1 MRVMDI
7 VNRAIMQ
14 SGVVSSFN
22 PDEIPE
28 DYQQIASTLLR
39 HDIIRG
45 INCDR
50 TLDVTETVVVLNPKF
65 GYLDLVC
72 PPPNYPFF
80 VFGTQPMTLATVE
93 DKVHTESGGG
103 IGHHCLTNLLVLLQ
117 DMGLI
122 ENFDPEASV
131 YTYDLTTAWPC
142 DQFGKHRPVA
152 IWTADLK
159 LMEIE
164 INESTDKPV
173 LWSTDIEDY
182 KKKLVNKKYNVPFPP
197 MRVVEVYR
205 ATDGAELK
213 YKHAGELVSAEF
225 RHAQLV
231 YTTED
236 YPGKIR
242 IKLTPSYGGSPLMVV
257 LPVPVTVVNSY
268 DEPNPWEGWIYA
280 PDKFEAYLVA
290 ALAWALAGFY
300 GVTTEAR
307 LEKATA
313 KIYQTLLR
321 NPSKKNHAQDIPRKI
336 AEYLSTGGG
345 WQVGATGSGYNG
357 GYYV

>member
-1 MRVMDI
+1 ME
-7 VNRAIMQ
+7 

-39 HDIIRG
+39 NDIIKT
-45 INCDR
+45 INCSR
-50 TLDVTETVVVLNPKF
+50 TMDVTETVLVLLPRN
-65 GYLDLVC
+65 GYLDLMC
-72 PPPNYPFF
+72 PPSSYPFF
-80 VFGTQPMTLATVE
+80 VFGTQPVNLGTILE
-93 DKVHTESGGG
+93 KVHTESGGG
-103 IGHHCLTNLLVLLQ
+103 IGHYCLTNLLILLQ

-122 ENFDPEASV
+122 ENFDPDAAT
-131 YTYDLTTAWPC
+131 YTYDVTVQWPC
-142 DQFGKHRPVA
+142 NQFGKRRPVA
-152 IWTADLK
+152 IWTGDLK
-159 LMEIE
+159 LMEIK
-164 INESTDKPV
+164 INEANNEPI

-182 KKKLVNKKYNVPFPP
+182 KKKLVNRRYNVPFPP

-268 DEPNPWEGWIYA
+268 EEPNPWEGWIYA

-300 GVTTEAR
+300 GVSTEAR
-307 LEKATA
+307 LKEKTSNC
-313 KIYQTLLR
+313 YQSLLR
-321 NPSKKNHAQDIPRKI
+321 NPSKKNHEQDIPRKI
-336 AEYLSTGGG
+336 AGYLDSAPG
-345 WQVGATGSGYNG
+345 WQIG
-357 GYYV
+357 GYHGGFYAG

>member
-1 MRVMDI
+1 ME
-7 VNRAIMQ
+7 

-39 HDIIRG
+39 HDIIKT
-45 INCDR
+45 INCSR
-50 TLDVTETVVVLNPKF
+50 TMDVTETVLVLTPRN
-65 GYLDLVC
+65 GYLDLMC
-72 PPPNYPFF
+72 PPASYPFF
-80 VFGTQPMTLATVE
+80 VFETQPVNLGTILE
-93 DKVHTESGGG
+93 KVHTESGGG
-103 IGHHCLTNLLVLLQ
+103 IGHYCLTNLLVLLQ

-122 ENFDPEASV
+122 ENFDPDATT
-131 YTYDLTTAWPC
+131 YTYDVTVQWPC
-142 DQFGKHRPVA
+142 DQFGKRRPVA
-152 IWTADLK
+152 IWTGDLK
-159 LMEIE
+159 LMEIK
-164 INESTDKPV
+164 INELNNEPV
-173 LWSTDIEDY
+173 LWSTDIDDY
-182 KKKLVNKKYNVPFPP
+182 KKKLVNRRYNVPFPP

-257 LPVPVTVVNSY
+257 LPVPVTVVNSFE
-268 DEPNPWEGWIYA
+268 EPNPWEGWIYA

-300 GVTTEAR
+300 GVSTEAR
-307 LEKATA
+307 LEKKTSNC
-313 KIYQTLLR
+313 YQSLLR
-321 NPSKKNHAQDIPRKI
+321 NPSKKNHEQDIPRKI
-336 AEYLSTGGG
+336 AGYLDSAPG
-345 WQVGATGSGYNG
+345 WQIG
-357 GYYV
+357 GYHGGFYAG